1 MNTVIVRQAVLTDID
16 ALAPLFDSY
25 RQFYGRVSDLLAAR
39 EFLLARINHG
49 ESALF
54 LACEGS
60 TPIGFTQLYPS
71 FSSISL
77 ARVFVLNDL
86 FVHMQHRSKGVGA
99 KLIAAATEF
108 AQSMGATRL
117 TLSTAITNTTA
128 QSVYEA
134 AGWKRDEQFYVY
146 DFDIGG

>member
-1 MNTVIVRQAVLTDID
+1 MRTVIVRQAVLADID

-25 RQFYGRVSDLLAAR
+25 RQFYGRPSDLLAAR
-39 EFLLARINHG
+39 AFLLARFNHG
-49 ESALF
+49 ESILF

-86 FVHMQHRSKGVGA
+86 FVHEQHRSKGVGA

-108 AQSMGATRL
+108 AQSLGAIRL

-128 QSVYEA
+128 QSVYQA
-134 AGWKRDEQFYVY
+134 AGWKRDEEFYVY
-146 DFDIGG
+146 EFDVGG